1 MGQYAFSHV
10 DVPRAEEELSVE
22 VALLNVIHVG
32 DHDSPS
38 LTTRHAH
45 HCKVLQKLT
54 PESTSSHL
62 VHGKDRAHWM
72 LVRRHKHLLRVAGQ
86 QLQVKRVST
95 SAGRFNS
102 ANHSTRT

>member
-22 VALLNVIHVG
+22 VALLNVVHVG

-45 HCKVLQKLT
+45 HCKVLQKLA

-62 VHGKDRAHWM
+62 VHGKGSTRKDTAHWV
-72 LVRRHKHLLRVAGQ
+72 LVCRLC
-86 QLQVKRVST
+86 T
-95 SAGRFNS
+95 
-102 ANHSTRT
+102 